1 MATPGSLLLK
11 LIIDGTNAG
20 AIRALAQTGAES
32 QKTAA
37 ALAGVDKASGNF
49 GNTRAGLAA
58 VEGQL
63 RGLQALGRN
72 ALQFAGIGLG
82 ISELVQLGDTYSQ
95 MTGRLKLVTQYTGD
109 YAEVQQ
115 LLRDSASKT
124 RSDLVGTVDLYAQ
137 MSPALKGIGL
147 SASQSVG
154 VITTIN
160 QAIALSGS
168 SSQSAQAALVQLGQG
183 FASGA
188 LRGEELNSIMEQTPA
203 LAQAIADGLGVSRG
217 ALRKMGEEG
226 KLTAEAVATAL
237 QKVADQ
243 VDGDFAKAPVT
254 VGQAFTNLKN
264 QILIYVGAI
273 DQATGGTSLLAEVV
287 NGVAD
292 EFRNGGPAVTLMTT
306 AVNGLMMGVRLLAI
320 GLDGIY
326 RLLKIV
332 GIGLA
337 GYAAAAKEA
346 LSGNFAGAK
355 AIWQE
360 LGRDIDAVLQ
370 KPLVGQQKA
379 VEAVANSANKRKLL
393 EQQLA
398 DEVKRLEALKS
409 YAAGKTSDNVAAK
422 DKANIDARIADQRRL
437 VDAVRAAW
445 QQQLAEAEKFAESAR
460 AKLAK
465 ATDFR
470 DAGKTAAFS
479 ASLRGLS
486 EGDQVA
492 AKSSRMTDLQ
502 SQGSYEAARARMAA
516 IEGDIKKFDAASA
529 TAEKRLKEAL
539 QLAQDI
545 GDVASI
551 ESLSNDLAKLQESG
565 AAIDQKKSA
574 EAQAR
579 AGDQAK
585 LLGELQKQLDALTKD
600 ARTVEVKAD
609 ITDAETKVKGLAN
622 QLAELKDKTVT
633 VTVNTAGNSNAAAAA
648 DAIPARA
655 FGGPLPGW
663 APHDRADNRL
673 YLGTPGE
680 WVIQRPSVRYWGT
693 EFMRAIN
700 ERRMPKFAFG
710 GQIGASMAS
719 RISVP
724 QASFQAGSEKQGRP
738 LVLDFGSLGRFE
750 AEASTDV
757 AEQMTRVVRLAAMRF
772 GRR

>member
-1 MATPGSLLLK
+1 MAAPGSLLLK

-20 AIRALAQTGAES
+20 AIRALAQTSAEG

-37 ALAGVDKASGNF
+37 ALGGIDKASGDF

-63 RGLQALGRN
+63 KSLQAVGRN
-72 ALQFAGIGLG
+72 ALQFAGISLG
-82 ISELVQLGDTYSQ
+82 ISELIQLGDTYTQ

-115 LLRDSASKT
+115 LLRESASTT
-124 RSDLVGTVDLYAQ
+124 RSELVGTVDLYAQ

-147 SASQSVG
+147 NAAQSVG

-168 SSQSAQAALVQLGQG
+168 SSQAAQAALVQLGQG

-243 VDGDFAKAPVT
+243 VSGDFSKAPVT
-254 VGQAFTNLKN
+254 VGQAFTILKN
-264 QILIYVGAI
+264 EILVYVGAT
-273 DQATGGTSLLAEVV
+273 DQAVGGTSALAEVIS
-287 NGVAD
+287 NVAD
-292 EFRNGGPAVTLMTT
+292 EFRNGGPAVTAFTGFIKVM
-306 AVNGLMMGVRLLAI
+306 VNGL
-320 GLDGIY
+320 DGAY
-326 RLLKIV
+326 RMLKIV
-332 GIGLA
+332 VIGLA
-337 GYAAAAKEA
+337 GYAAAAKAA
-346 LSGNFAGAK
+346 LSGNFSEAK
-355 AIWQE
+355 TIWQE

-379 VEAVANSANKRKLL
+379 VEVVADSARKRTQL

-398 DEVKRLEALKS
+398 DEVKRLEALKA
-409 YAAGKTSDNVAAK
+409 YVAGTASDNVAAK
-422 DKANIDARIADQRRL
+422 DKANIDARIADQQRL
-437 VDAVRAAW
+437 VDAGRTAW
-445 QQQLAEAEKFAESAR
+445 QQQLAEAEKFAESAK

-470 DAGKTAAFS
+470 DAGQAAAFN
-479 ASLRGLS
+479 AGLKGLS
-486 EGDQVA
+486 EEDQAA
-492 AKSSRMTDLQ
+492 AKASRMTDLQ

-516 IEGDIKKFDAASA
+516 IEGDIKKFDAASGA
-529 TAEKRLKEAL
+529 AEKRLKEAL

-551 ESLSNDLAKLQESG
+551 ESISNDLAKNQEAG
-565 AAIDQKKSA
+565 AVLDQKKSA

-579 AGDQAK
+579 AADQAK
-585 LLGELQKQLDALTKD
+585 LLGELQQQLDALTKE

-609 ITDAETKVKGLAN
+609 ITDAETKVKGLTN

-633 VTVNTAGNSNAAAAA
+633 VTVNTVNASNAPIPDVA
-648 DAIPARA
+648 DAPARA
-655 FGGPLPGW
+655 YGGALPGS
-663 APHDRADNRL
+663 APHDRADNML
-673 YLGTPGE
+673 YWGTPGE
-680 WVIQRPSVRYWGT
+680 WVMQLPAVRYYGADYMRRINAMQLPRHAVGGQLGSSLASRLSVPSVD
-693 EFMRAIN
+693 RAKS
-700 ERRMPKFAFG
+700 PAT
-710 GQIGASMAS
+710 SS
-719 RISVP
+719 T
-724 QASFQAGSEKQGRP
+724 P
-738 LVLDFGSLGRFE
+738 LILDFGKLGRYE
-750 AEASTDV
+750 AAASVDV
-757 AEQMTRVVRLAAMRF
+757 AQQITQVFRRAALAG

>member
-1 MATPGSLLLK
+1 MAAPGSLLLK

-20 AIRALAQTGAES
+20 AIRALAQTSTES

-37 ALAGVDKASGNF
+37 ALAGVDKASGGF
-49 GNTRAGLAA
+49 DNTRAGLAA

-63 RGLQALGRN
+63 KSLQALGRN

-82 ISELVQLGDTYSQ
+82 ISELVQLGDIYTQ
-95 MTGRLKLVTQYTGD
+95 MTGRLRLVTQYTGD

-115 LLRDSASKT
+115 LLRNSASTT
-124 RSDLVGTVDLYAQ
+124 RSELVGTVDLYAQ

-147 SASQSVG
+147 SAAQSVG

-237 QKVADQ
+237 QKVSDQ
-243 VDGDFAKAPVT
+243 VNDDFSKAPVT
-254 VGQAFTNLKN
+254 VGQAFTILKN
-264 QILIYVGAI
+264 EILVYVGAT
-273 DQATGGTSLLAEVV
+273 DQAVGGTSTLAEVV
-287 NGVAD
+287 SNVAD
-292 EFRNGGPAVTLMTT
+292 EFRNGGPAVSAFTGFIKIM
-306 AVNGLMMGVRLLAI
+306 VNGL
-320 GLDGIY
+320 DGAY

-337 GYAAAAKEA
+337 GYAAAAKAA
-346 LSGNFAGAK
+346 LSGNFSEAK
-355 AIWQE
+355 AIWQD

-379 VEAVANSANKRKLL
+379 VEVVADSARKRMQL

-398 DEVKRLEALKS
+398 DEVKRLEALK
-409 YAAGKTSDNVAAK
+409 AFVAGKTSDNIAAK
-422 DKANIDARIADQRRL
+422 DKTNIDARIADQQRL
-437 VDAVRAAW
+437 VDAVRSAW
-445 QQQLAEAEKFAESAR
+445 QQQLAEAEKFAESAK

-465 ATDFR
+465 ASDFR
-470 DAGKTAAFS
+470 DAGQS
-479 ASLRGLS
+479 AVFNAGLKGMS
-486 EGDQVA
+486 EEDQVG

-502 SQGSYEAARARMAA
+502 GQGSYEAARARMAA
-516 IEGDIKKFDAASA
+516 IEGDVKKFDAASA
-529 TAEKRLKEAL
+529 MAEKRLKEAL

-545 GDVASI
+545 GDVSSI
-551 ESLSNDLAKLQESG
+551 ESLSNDLAKLQETS
-565 AAIDQKKSA
+565 AAIDQKKSG

-579 AGDQAK
+579 AADQAK
-585 LLGELQKQLDALTKD
+585 LLGELQQQLDALTKE
-600 ARTVEVKAD
+600 ARIVEVKAE
-609 ITDAETKVKGLAN
+609 ITDAETKVKGLTN
-622 QLAELKDKTVT
+622 QLAELKDKTIT
-633 VTVNTAGNSNAAAAA
+633 VTVNTVNTDNAPVPAEEL
-648 DAIPARA
+648 PARA
-655 FGGPLPGW
+655 FGGPLPGYSS
-663 APHDRADNRL
+663 HDRADNMIYR
-673 YLGTPGE
+673 GTPGE

-693 EFMRAIN
+693 DFMRAIN
-700 ERRMPKFAFG
+700 ERRLPKFAFG
-710 GQIGASMAS
+710 GELGGNSMAS

-724 QASFQAGSEKQGRP
+724 RISNGMTQSSRAP
-738 LVLDFGSLGRFE
+738 LVLDFGKLGRYK
-750 AEASTDV
+750 AEASADTVDEMARALKRV
-757 AEQMTRVVRLAAMRF
+757 ALQF
-772 GRR
+772 GR